1 MIDLRREQ
9 PEDAAA
15 IRETLRAAFGRA
27 AEADLVDALRDAGA
41 EVFSLVAV
49 EVPDTTPDEAP
60 DGGAGRVVG
69 YVLLTRVTVTADDGG
84 QGSLLGL
91 APVAVAPRWQ
101 GQGIGMMLVEAALE
115 QMRGGADTAVCV
127 LGDPLFYS
135 RFGFEPARLW
145 GLRYEQPGHEEGFMA
160 VELSAGGLAGIHG
173 VVRFRPEF
181 AGV

>member
-15 IRETLRAAFGRA
+15 IRETLRSAFSRA

-41 EVFSLVAV
+41 EVLSLVAV
-49 EVPDTTPDEAP
+49 EAPDSGPDEP
-60 DGGAGRVVG
+60 PGEGAGRVVG
-69 YVLLTRVTVTADDGG
+69 YVLLTRVTVTAEGG
-84 QGSLLGL
+84 DQESVLGL
-91 APVAVAPRWQ
+91 APVAVAPGWQ
-101 GQGIGMMLVEAALE
+101 GQGIGTMLVEAALE
-115 QMRGGADTAVCV
+115 QMRGGADPAVVV
-127 LGDPLFYS
+127 LGDPLFYG

-145 GLRYEQPGHEEGFMA
+145 GLQYEQPGHEEGFMA
-160 VELSAGGLAGIHG
+160 VELSAGGLAGIRG